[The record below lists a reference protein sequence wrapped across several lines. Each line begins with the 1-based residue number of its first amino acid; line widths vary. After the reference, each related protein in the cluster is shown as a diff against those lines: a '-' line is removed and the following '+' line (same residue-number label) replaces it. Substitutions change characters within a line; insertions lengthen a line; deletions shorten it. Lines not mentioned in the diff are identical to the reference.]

1 MFSLLPQARAGVIDQ
16 RVEDVSQVAIWSTSA
31 FFFLAIF
38 RQNSIIQFLSKNTR
52 ITLITI
58 ARKLL
63 ITVVYWL
70 GARFRSH
77 SVAGG
82 ARY

>member
-38 RQNSIIQFLSKNTR
+38 RQKMCVRFSVQPDLFSINET
-52 ITLITI
+52 
-58 ARKLL
+58 
-63 ITVVYWL
+63 
-70 GARFRSH
+70 G
-77 SVAGG
+77 
-82 ARY
+82 